1 MTKPIADARVSKK
14 AVKVSNVDFLN
25 AIRENSESWYQD
37 RIPEVTKEN
46 IKNLSEAITGNEY
59 KPVYNQIVD
68 SMIGLIAF
76 QWITRRDVWLNPLS
90 NLKKGMVPFGQDIE
104 EIFVDM
110 AKAHVFDPELA
121 ETEVFKREYPDIK
134 AVYHRRNRQ
143 DEYKCTISKQQ
154 MMMAFTQEYGLND
167 LMTQVALSLTRGDNQ
182 DEFLLTK
189 QMLAQSLINNSIH
202 IETINDDSNVEI
214 LAKNLIKKLRAIS
227 SKFTFNSKK
236 YNNAGV
242 TTYTRRENQTIFIN
256 PDVEAEVD
264 VEVLARAF
272 NMDKADFLS
281 KVIIVDDFGSAEDL
295 ENVLAFIVDD
305 EWFCIWDNLYETGA
319 IQNPSGLYINNFLHH
334 WQTYGVSPFCNA
346 CAILKSTAITGVTV
360 TPSTDTIAQGGDGK
374 FSATVLGDTLNQVTW
389 SLDTKQA
396 QIDELGN
403 VSVDIDCTDSTI
415 TVTATSKVDT
425 SKSGTALI
433 TVKSDT

>member
-1 MTKPIADARVSKK
+1 MSKPLADARVNKS
-14 AVKVSNVDFLN
+14 AQKVSNIEFLN
-25 AIRENSESWYQD
+25 AIRENSDSWYQE
-37 RIPEVTKEN
+37 RIPEATREN
-46 IKNLSEAITGNEY
+46 IAELSQAIQGNEY
-59 KPVYNQIVD
+59 KPVYNQIVND
-68 SMIGLIAF
+68 MIGLIAF

-90 NLKKGMVPFGQDIE
+90 NLKKGMVPYGQDIE

-110 AKAHVFDPELA
+110 AKAHVFDAELA

-143 DEYKCTISKQQ
+143 DEYKCTLSKQQ

-189 QMLAQSLINNSIH
+189 QMLAQSLIDNTIH
-202 IETINDDSNVEI
+202 VEVVDSGTDSETM
-214 LAKNLIKKLRAIS
+214 AKNLVKKLRSLS
-227 SKFTFNSKK
+227 SKFTFNSKN
-236 YNNAGV
+236 YNEAGV

-256 PDVEAEVD
+256 PDMEAEID

-272 NMDKADFLS
+272 NMDKTDFLS
-281 KVIIVDDFGSAEDL
+281 KVIIVDDFGSATNL
-295 ENVLAFIVDD
+295 ENVLAFLVDD

-346 CAILKSTAITGVTV
+346 TAIMKKPESISVSVSPETATVKKGSTYQFTGTV
-360 TPSTDTIAQGGDGK
+360 TGDSLNLIEWSIDSTLSTI
-374 FSATVLGDTLNQVTW
+374 N
-389 SLDTKQA
+389 
-396 QIDELGN
+396 ELGLLDVN
-403 VSVDIDCTDSTI
+403 ENETATQII
-415 TVTATSKVDT
+415 VTATSKLDS
-425 SKSGTALI
+425 SKKATA
-433 TVKSDT
+433 TVTVTTN